1 MQLQANVAK
10 PRRDVGELL
19 KLCAILGTSQLWN
32 THERNRETT
41 WLVIL
46 CVACI
51 AMAALLASMI
61 ANSPLPLV
69 VLGPGDSYRASP
81 TSVGSQKISRSR
93 TCMEKA
99 FSFISTGQLGKCR
112 VDRPMSLLID
122 SRRSE

>member
-51 AMAALLASMI
+51 AMAALLPHAGAS
-61 ANSPLPLV
+61 
-69 VLGPGDSYRASP
+69 
-81 TSVGSQKISRSR
+81 SR
-93 TCMEKA
+93 TDV
-99 FSFISTGQLGKCR
+99 FSKIPHYPSSFWVPVIVIEPVR
-112 VDRPMSLLID
+112 
-122 SRRSE
+122 

>member
-19 KLCAILGTSQLWN
+19 KLCAILGTPQLWN

-61 ANSPLPLV
+61 A
-69 VLGPGDSYRASP
+69 RAS
-81 TSVGSQKISRSR
+81 SR
-93 TCMEKA
+93 TDV
-99 FSFISTGQLGKCR
+99 FSKIPHYPSSFWVPVIVIEPVR
-112 VDRPMSLLID
+112 
-122 SRRSE
+122 

>member
-1 MQLQANVAK
+1 MKGTSFILERQFKWNPLWHINISLANQRVVFMQLQANVAK

-19 KLCAILGTSQLWN
+19 KLCAVLGTSQLWN

-61 ANSPLPLV
+61 ASAPRIVHIILW
-69 VLGPGDSYRASP
+69 
-81 TSVGSQKISRSR
+81 
-93 TCMEKA
+93 
-99 FSFISTGQLGKCR
+99 
-112 VDRPMSLLID
+112 
-122 SRRSE
+122 